1 MGLLPCLEFHAAW
14 TVLVE
19 WSVCLPGIK
28 KAGFS
33 AYLLYFFILFF
44 INSSI
49 LCMGLLIHAT
59 VSVDVR

>member
-1 MGLLPCLEFHAAW
+1 MGLLPRLEFHAAW

-33 AYLLYFFILFF
+33 AYLLYFFFILFF
-44 INSSI
+44 INSSV
-49 LCMGLLIHAT
+49 LCMGLLTHAT
-59 VSVDVR
+59 VSV